1 MKNLKILGI
10 ILLVAGAG
18 VLIYGIF
25 QFVEIRQSLGGKIS
39 GLFGQRDDG
48 DIQAI
53 IMMIAGGIAALGG
66 FFITTRR

>member
-10 ILLVAGAG
+10 VLLAAGAA

-39 GLFGQRDDG
+39 GLFGKRSEG
-48 DIQAI
+48 EIQAI

-66 FFITTRR
+66 LFITVKR